1 MGNNKTIIVL
11 ALDFQLL
18 SSTCMDERT
27 YFMLHV
33 TRGQTW
39 PAPSPL
45 SSRTA
50 RGVIPSR
57 IPKILSQ
64 GHAVTEGMKHGRP
77 SYQCATLE
85 GADRSV
91 NQCLIYARI

>member
-1 MGNNKTIIVL
+1 
-11 ALDFQLL
+11 
-18 SSTCMDERT
+18 
-27 YFMLHV
+27 MLHV
-33 TRGQTW
+33 TLGQTW

-77 SYQCATLE
+77 SYRCATLE

-91 NQCLIYARI
+91 NQCLNYARIPNRDVWTFFFSLGMIRYEIEAARSTQ